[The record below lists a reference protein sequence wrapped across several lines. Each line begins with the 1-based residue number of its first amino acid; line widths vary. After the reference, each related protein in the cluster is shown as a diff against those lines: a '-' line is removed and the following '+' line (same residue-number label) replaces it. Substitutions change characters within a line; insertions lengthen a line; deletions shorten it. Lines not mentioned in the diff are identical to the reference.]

1 MNIPQKDIPQATL
14 QIVAKSFFKETVV
27 YGFSKVDYVRF
38 VNLLLERSFSQDS
51 AAIQSEITHQGG
63 KS

>member
-1 MNIPQKDIPQATL
+1 MNISQRAIPQATL
-14 QIVAKSFFKETVV
+14 QIIAKSFFEETVV

-38 VNLLLERSFSQDS
+38 VNLLLDRSFSHNS
-51 AAIQSEITHQGG
+51 AAIQSEIANQGG